1 MPLTN
6 LRNLQ
11 VSHGA
16 RASPWLAFKTLH
28 SLVFSYLVTFI
39 VAICSG
45 LIILPLTFIAA
56 SDQQHSISVPT
67 T

>member
-1 MPLTN
+1 MSLTN
-6 LRNLQ
+6 LRNLH

-16 RASPWLAFKTLH
+16 RASSWLAFKTLH

-45 LIILPLTFIAA
+45 LNILPLTIIAA
-56 SDQQHSISVPT
+56 SHQQHPISVPT
-67 T
+67 I